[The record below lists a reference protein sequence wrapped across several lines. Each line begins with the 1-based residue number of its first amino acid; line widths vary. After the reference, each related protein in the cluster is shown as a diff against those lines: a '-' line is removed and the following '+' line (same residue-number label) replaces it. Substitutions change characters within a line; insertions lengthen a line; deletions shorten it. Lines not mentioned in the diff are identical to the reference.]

1 MENKTMKLM
10 LSGAPHFVTGNDIQK
25 TMGMVIIALLPALA
39 GGVYFFGPRAL
50 LVTAASVVSA
60 VAAEFL
66 FRKALRRETHVTDL
80 SAVVTGMLL
89 ALILP
94 VSSPL
99 WMAAV
104 GSAFAIIV
112 AKELFG
118 GLGGNFANP
127 ALVGRAVLLM
137 SWPAFM
143 TRWSP
148 SLHAVAVDATTTAT
162 PLGILKLGGSLADV
176 MKSLGASG
184 KSALYLQMFLGNR
197 AGCIGE
203 TSGLLLLLGAAFLVV
218 TRVIDLRTPVAM
230 VAATFAASWLFGR
243 DPVFS
248 VLAGG
253 ILLGA
258 FFMATDYV
266 TTPVTRIGKWAFG
279 IGAGLVTVLIRQ
291 LGNFPEG
298 VTYGILLMNVVV
310 PYLDKIIP
318 HKFGHVKPRKVHA

>member
-1 MENKTMKLM
+1 MENKPTKLA
-10 LSGAPHFVTGNDIQK
+10 LSGAPHFVTGIDIQK
-25 TMGMVIIALLPALA
+25 TMGMVIIAMLPALA
-39 GGVYFFGPRAL
+39 GAVYFFGLRAL
-50 LVTAASVVSA
+50 LVTGVSVVSA

-66 FRKALRRETHVTDL
+66 FRKALHRETHVSDL

-89 ALILP
+89 AFILP
-94 VSSPL
+94 PSSPL

-104 GSAFAIIV
+104 GSAFAIVV

-148 SLHAVAVDATTTAT
+148 SLHSAAVDATTTAT
-162 PLGILKLGGSLADV
+162 PLGILKLGGALTDV
-176 MKSLGASG
+176 VKSLGVTS

-203 TSGLLLLLGAAFLVV
+203 TSVLLLLIGAAFLLI
-218 TRVIDLRTPVAM
+218 TRIIDWRAPVAM
-230 VAATFAASWLFGR
+230 VVTTFAASWLFGR
-243 DPVFS
+243 DPLFS

-253 ILLGA
+253 IVLGA

-266 TTPVTRIGKWAFG
+266 TTPVTPVGKLVFG
-279 IGAGLVTVLIRQ
+279 IGAGLMTVLIRQ

-298 VTYGILLMNVVV
+298 VTYGILLMNVLV

-318 HKFGHVKPRKVHA
+318 HKFGYVKPEKVNA

>member
-1 MENKTMKLM
+1 MENKTMKLV
-10 LSGAPHFVTGNDIQK
+10 LSGAPHFVSGVDIQK
-25 TMGMVIIALLPALA
+25 TMGMVIIAMLPALA
-39 GGVYFFGPRAL
+39 GGVYFFGFRAL
-50 LVTAASVVSA
+50 LVTAVSVISA
-60 VAAEFL
+60 VASEFL
-66 FRKALRRETHVTDL
+66 FRKALHRETHVTDL

-89 ALILP
+89 AFILP

-148 SLHAVAVDATTTAT
+148 SLHAVTVDATTTAT
-162 PLGILKLGGSLADV
+162 PLGILKLGGALTDV
-176 MKSLGASG
+176 MKSLGVTS

-203 TSGLLLLLGAAFLVV
+203 TSVLLLLVGAALLIAI
-218 TRVIDLRTPVAM
+218 RIIDWRAPVGM
-230 VAATFAASWLFGR
+230 IAATFVASWLFGR

-253 ILLGA
+253 VILGA

-266 TTPVTRIGKWAFG
+266 TTPVTPVGKLAFG
-279 IGAGLVTVLIRQ
+279 IGAGLMTVLIRQ

-298 VTYGILLMNVVV
+298 VTYGILLMNVLV

-318 HKFGHVKPRKVHA
+318 HKFGFVKLRKVNA

>member
-1 MENKTMKLM
+1 MENKTMKLV
-10 LSGAPHFVTGNDIQK
+10 LSGAPHFVTGIDIQK
-25 TMGMVIIALLPALA
+25 TMGMVIIAMLPALA
-39 GGVYFFGPRAL
+39 GGVYFFGFRAL
-50 LVTAASVVSA
+50 LLTAVSVASA
-60 VAAEFL
+60 VVAEFF
-66 FRKALRRETHVTDL
+66 FRKALHRETHVSDL

-89 ALILP
+89 AFILP

-148 SLHAVAVDATTTAT
+148 SLRAATVDATTTAT
-162 PLGILKLGGSLADV
+162 PLGILKLGGALTDV
-176 MKSLGASG
+176 MKSLGVTG
-184 KSALYLQMFLGNR
+184 KSDLYLQMFLGNR

-203 TSGLLLLLGAAFLVV
+203 TSVLLLLVGAALLMAI
-218 TRVIDLRTPVAM
+218 RIIDWRAPVAM
-230 VAATFAASWLFGR
+230 IAATFVASWLFGR

-248 VLAGG
+248 ILAGG
-253 ILLGA
+253 IILGA

-266 TTPVTRIGKWAFG
+266 TTPVTPVGKLAFG
-279 IGAGLVTVLIRQ
+279 IGAGLMTVLIRQ

-298 VTYGILLMNVVV
+298 VTYGILLMNVLV
-310 PYLDKIIP
+310 PYLDKILP
-318 HKFGHVKPRKVHA
+318 HKFGFVKPRKVNA

>member
-1 MENKTMKLM
+1 MENKTTKLV

-39 GGVYFFGPRAL
+39 GGVYYFGPRAL
-50 LVTAASVVSA
+50 LLTAVSVVSA
-60 VAAEFL
+60 VVAEFL
-66 FRKALRRETHVTDL
+66 FRTALHRETHVTDL
-80 SAVVTGMLL
+80 SAVITGMLL

-104 GSAFAIIV
+104 GSAFAIVV

-148 SLHAVAVDATTTAT
+148 SLHTAVVDATTTAT
-162 PLGILKLGGSLADV
+162 PLGVLKLGGAIADV
-176 MKSLGASG
+176 MKSVGVTE

-203 TSGLLLLLGAAFLVV
+203 TSGLLLLLGAAFLVA

-230 VAATFAASWLFGR
+230 IASTFVVSWLFGR

-258 FFMATDYV
+258 FFMATSR
-266 TTPVTRIGKWAFG
+266 P
-279 IGAGLVTVLIRQ
+279 L
-291 LGNFPEG
+291 
-298 VTYGILLMNVVV
+298 
-310 PYLDKIIP
+310 
-318 HKFGHVKPRKVHA
+318 

>member
-1 MENKTMKLM
+1 MENRSVRLV
-10 LSGAPHFVTGNDIQK
+10 LSGAPHFVTRIDIQK
-25 TMGMVIIALLPALA
+25 TMGMVIIAMLPALA
-39 GGVYFFGPRAL
+39 GGVYFFGLRAL
-50 LVTAASVVSA
+50 LVTAVSVLSA

-89 ALILP
+89 AFILP

-104 GSAFAIIV
+104 GSAFAIVV

-148 SLHAVAVDATTTAT
+148 SLHSGAVDATTTAT
-162 PLGILKLGGSLADV
+162 PLGIMKLGGALTDV
-176 MKSLGASG
+176 MKSLGVTG
-184 KSALYLQMFLGNR
+184 KSDLYLQMFLGNR

-203 TSGLLLLLGAAFLVV
+203 TSVLLLLVGAILLII
-218 TRVIDLRTPVAM
+218 TRIIDWRAPVGM
-230 VAATFAASWLFGR
+230 IVATFAASWLFGR
-243 DPVFS
+243 DPLFS

-253 ILLGA
+253 IVLGA

-266 TTPVTRIGKWAFG
+266 TTPVTPVGKLVFG
-279 IGAGLVTVLIRQ
+279 IGAGLMTVLIRQ

-298 VTYGILLMNVVV
+298 VTYGILLMNVLV

-318 HKFGHVKPRKVHA
+318 HKFGFVKSRKVNA

>member
-1 MENKTMKLM
+1 MENKTMKLA
-10 LSGAPHFVTGNDIQK
+10 LSGAPHFATRIDIQK
-25 TMGMVIIALLPALA
+25 TMGMVVIALLPALA
-39 GGVYFFGPRAL
+39 GGIYFFGLRAL
-50 LVTAASVVSA
+50 LLTAVSVASA

-66 FRKALRRETHVTDL
+66 FRKALHRETHVRDL

-94 VSSPL
+94 ISSPL

-104 GSAFAIIV
+104 GSAFAIVV

-148 SLHAVAVDATTTAT
+148 SLHVSTLDATTTAT
-162 PLGILKLGGSLADV
+162 PLAVIKAGGALADV
-176 MKSLGASG
+176 MKSIGVSS

-197 AGCIGE
+197 SGSIGE
-203 TSGLLLLLGAAFLVV
+203 TSVLLLLLGAVFLLIMH
-218 TRVIDLRTPVAM
+218 VIDLRTPVAM
-230 VAATFAASWLFGR
+230 VGTVFVVSWLFGR

-253 ILLGA
+253 IVLGA

-266 TTPVTRIGKWAFG
+266 TTPVTPIGKWLFG
-279 IGAGLVTVLIRQ
+279 IGAGLMTVLIRQ

-298 VTYGILLMNVVV
+298 VTYGILLMNVVT
-310 PYLDKIIP
+310 PYLDKAIP
-318 HKFGHVKPRKVHA
+318 HKFGYVKPRKVNA

>member
-1 MENKTMKLM
+1 MENKAMKLV

-104 GSAFAIIV
+104 GSAFAIVV

-148 SLHAVAVDATTTAT
+148 SLRAAAVDATTTAT
-162 PLGILKLGGSLADV
+162 PLGILKLGGALTDV
-176 MKSLGASG
+176 MKSVGVSG
-184 KSALYLQMFLGNR
+184 KPALYLQMFVGNR
-197 AGCIGE
+197 SGCIGE
-203 TSGLLLLLGAAFLVV
+203 TSGLLLLVGAAFLVV

-230 VAATFAASWLFGR
+230 VATTFAASWLFGR

-266 TTPVTRIGKWAFG
+266 TTPVTPVGKWIFG
-279 IGAGLVTVLIRQ
+279 IGAGLMTVLIRQ

-318 HKFGHVKPRKVHA
+318 RKFGFVKPRKVNA